1 MEAGDHGNVRQY
13 GGYGGFVECCE
24 GVVDPILLLGIIA
37 GTSLQVTM
45 KRKFHCKMNFISALA
60 GLTFFLQQQVVMF
73 INGGRRFRAS
83 KDDSAETYLEQI
95 FNLLY
100 FNDMFEVGICEL
112 NMFVNLTL

>member
-45 KRKFHCKMNFISALA
+45 KRKFHCKTNFISALA

-83 KDDSAETYLEQI
+83 EDESMETYFKQI
-95 FNLLY
+95 SNILDV
-100 FNDMFEVGICEL
+100 NDMFEVIR
-112 NMFVNLTL
+112 T